1 MSFICVN
8 NNSFSNERLS
18 NKTRHEKE
26 VQGNSEMSYSKRD
39 VTLGWRFGKL
49 SVKIALDYV
58 LYNGRIYWV
67 SLHGSRGEK

>member
-39 VTLGWRFGKL
+39 VTLG
-49 SVKIALDYV
+49 
-58 LYNGRIYWV
+58 
-67 SLHGSRGEK
+67 